1 MIRFKRVVE
10 GIPRNSYLRGFN
22 HALKEGFNWSVC
34 GFRHFFYNLKYTN
47 SLIQKR
53 ILGNGLTFNEKQLVK
68 TTIKD
73 TIKIIPF
80 SFFIIVPFA
89 EFGLP
94 FVIKL
99 FPNMLPSTFALKSIK
114 ERDDNILNK
123 RKIELLEFHSLIQNI
138 ISNLKKSDNSDI
150 ISGVNSLEKIHLEL
164 LEKNKLDQEELGKVI
179 SGPIKEEFKLEN
191 LDIETLQ
198 SISRVMGIP
207 STRSKL
213 FLILRIRYRILKLKN
228 EDKDILWDGTDQMNK
243 QQLQKALIS
252 RFIDRNKKE
261 YSIEEYKKLLMNW
274 VRLSSMKQLPLSLML
289 WIQATRLISDNID
302 KL

>member
-10 GIPRNSYLRGFN
+10 GIPISSYLKGFS
-22 HALKEGFNWSVC
+22 HALKEGFNLSVC
-34 GFRHFFYNLKYTN
+34 GFRLFFFNLKCTN

-99 FPNMLPSTFALKSIK
+99 FPNMLPSTFALKSIM
-114 ERDDNILNK
+114 ERDENILNK
-123 RKIELLEFHSLIQNI
+123 RKIELLEFHSIIQNT

-150 ISGVNSLEKIHLEL
+150 ISGAKSLEKIHLEL
-164 LEKNKLDQEELGKVI
+164 LEKNKLNQEELSKVI

-191 LDIETLQ
+191 LNIETLQ
-198 SISRVMGIP
+198 SISRVLGIP

-213 FLILRIRYRILKLKN
+213 LLMLRIRHRTLKLKN

-252 RFIDRNKKE
+252 RVQKITYELDKIIFYETVTFIFNIMD
-261 YSIEEYKKLLMNW
+261 
-274 VRLSSMKQLPLSLML
+274 SS
-289 WIQATRLISDNID
+289 D
-302 KL
+302 KIN